1 MKLDLY
7 TRFVLS
13 IIAVCA
19 ILLVAQSLGFGA
31 RASDEADPI
40 ARYRIAIAGPM
51 VFRIDTQTGDIW
63 RMPFR
68 GGTEWQLV
76 LEPSAEEEPE
86 PEEEEDWSDETESDT
101 ESQGSDE

>member
-7 TRFVLS
+7 TRIVLS

-31 RASDEADPI
+31 RASEEADPI
-40 ARYRIAIAGPM
+40 ARFRIAIAGPM
-51 VFRIDTQTGDIW
+51 VFRVDTQTGDIW

-76 LEPSAEEEPE
+76 LEPSAEEEA
-86 PEEEEDWSDETESDT
+86 EEDWSDETEPDT

>member
-7 TRFVLS
+7 TRIVLS
-13 IIAVCA
+13 IIAACA

-31 RASDEADPI
+31 LASEGADPI
-40 ARYRIAIAGPM
+40 ARFRIAIAGPM
-51 VFRIDTQTGDIW
+51 VFRVDTQTGDIW

-68 GGTEWQLV
+68 GGIEWQLV
-76 LEPSAEEEPE
+76 LEPSAEEEA
-86 PEEEEDWSDETESDT
+86 EEDWSDEPEPDT

>member
-7 TRFVLS
+7 TRMVLS
-13 IIAVCA
+13 IIAACA
-19 ILLVAQSLGFGA
+19 ILLVAQSLGFGP
-31 RASDEADPI
+31 RASEEADPI

-51 VFRIDTQTGDIW
+51 VFRIDTQTGNIW

-76 LEPSAEEEPE
+76 LEPSAEEEA
-86 PEEEEDWSDETESDT
+86 EEDWSDETEPDT